1 VAKAIRPIIAA
12 YYARADAPGG
22 APAYLEGVTD
32 TAPPC
37 ATIRQR
43 LDLTDSLALFRFE
56 LAGGIPDYEPGQYLT
71 LGLPHP
77 DKPGK
82 VLWRPYS
89 IASPPERKDLLELYI
104 RWARSPVPGKFTSL
118 LWPLQVGAILSYK
131 DPKGAFT
138 IERLRPDG
146 QPESRRMVL
155 MGGGTGIAPFM
166 AFVQHLK
173 KHGTNRQ
180 IVLCH
185 GASYVHELGYREQLQ
200 ELERESIACGRK
212 GWDFHYLSSISRPDD
227 PQNKGWQGARGRV
240 ECLVDGGAAGGM
252 SPAEEKVGERFTPE
266 NTTFYICGFD
276 GTVQSVKAFVE
287 SRDFRTKKEARPDGG
302 YDIKFESYG

>member
-1 VAKAIRPIIAA
+1 MPPAKA
-12 YYARADAPGG
+12 
-22 APAYLEGVTD
+22 YLVGVPE

-37 ATIRQR
+37 AVIRER
-43 LDLTDSLALFRFE
+43 VDLTDSLALFRFE
-56 LAGGIPDYEPGQYLT
+56 LEAGIPDFEPGQYLT

-82 VLWRPYS
+82 ILWRPYS
-89 IASPPERKDLLELYI
+89 IASPPERKDLLELYV

-118 LWPLQVGAILSYK
+118 LWPLKIGDRLSYR

-138 IERLRPDG
+138 IERAAPDG
-146 QPESRRMVL
+146 SPERRRMVL
-155 MGGGTGIAPFM
+155 MGGGTGIAPFI
-166 AFVQHLK
+166 AFVLHLK
-173 KHGTNRQ
+173 RHGCDRQ

-185 GASYVHELGYREQLQ
+185 GASYVHELGYRDLLQ
-200 ELERESIACGRK
+200 DLERQSLAGGRK
-212 GWDFHYLSSISRPDD
+212 GWDFHYLSSISRPAD
-227 PQNKGWQGARGRV
+227 PQNAGWDGARGRV
-240 ECLVDGGAAGGM
+240 ECLVDGGAEGGL
-252 SPAEEKVGERFTPE
+252 SPAEAKVGERFTPA

>member
-1 VAKAIRPIIAA
+1 MN
-12 YYARADAPGG
+12 DA
-22 APAYLEGVTD
+22 
-32 TAPPC
+32 APPW
-37 ATIRQR
+37 ATLRER
-43 LDLTDSLALFRFE
+43 VDLTDSLALFRFE

-82 VLWRPYS
+82 ILWRPYS

-118 LWPLQVGAILSYK
+118 LWPLKVGDRLSYK
-131 DPKGAFT
+131 EPKGAFT
-138 IERLRPDG
+138 LERNTPDG
-146 QPESRRMVL
+146 RPERRRMVL

-166 AFVQHLK
+166 AFVLHLK
-173 KHGTNRQ
+173 RQGTDRQ

-185 GASYVHELGYREQLQ
+185 GASYVHELGYREILQ
-200 ELERESIACGRK
+200 QLERESVACGRK
-212 GWDFHYLSSISRPDD
+212 GWDFHYLSSISRPND
-227 PQNKGWQGARGRV
+227 PQNAGWEGSRGRV
-240 ECLVDGGAAGGM
+240 ESLVDGGAEGGM
-252 SPAEEKVGERFTPE
+252 SPAEAKVGERFTPG

-287 SRDFRTKKEARPDGG
+287 SRDFRTKKEARPDGS